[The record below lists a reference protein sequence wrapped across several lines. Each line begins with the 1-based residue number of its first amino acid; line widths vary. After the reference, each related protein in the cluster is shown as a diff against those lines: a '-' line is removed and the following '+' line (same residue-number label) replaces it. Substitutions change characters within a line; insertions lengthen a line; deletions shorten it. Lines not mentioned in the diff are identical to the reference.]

1 VANKADLAS
10 EGALKPGSQ
19 PGIVVSAKTGQGLEG
34 VIGELGRRAAEGSE
48 DRGASPITRT
58 RHRVELV
65 SVRDALKRF
74 VNHDLDAEL
83 RAEELRIAAHHLGRL
98 TGRIDVEDILG
109 AIFSEFCIGK

>member
-1 VANKADLAS
+1 LVSGPVPETESGLS
-10 EGALKPGSQ
+10 L
-19 PGIVVSAKTGQGLEG
+19 SAKTGEGLETLLAT
-34 VIGELGRRAAEGSE
+34 LGDRAAEGLETQS
-48 DRGASPITRT
+48 AAPITRT
-58 RHRVELV
+58 RHRFELV

-98 TGRIDVEDILG
+98 TGRIDVEEVLG